1 MGRRRRIHPGAPEP
15 LMLIGISNKRG
26 DDSKDLVDLL
36 GECHVRI
43 RRFVDLAH
51 EAAIRTDA
59 PADQIGQAC
68 ADVERYFIEALPL
81 HVVDEEESIE
91 PRLRGLSAEVDR
103 ALDVMTR
110 QHEHHCRALAQLLR
124 ACAVVRA
131 EPQDQ
136 GARDALEKVAKELQ
150 IDFEEHLTLEE
161 TVIFP
166 AIRRLLLPET
176 QALIISELR
185 ARRQPGASAK
195 KQSATQKENES

>member
-1 MGRRRRIHPGAPEP
+1 
-15 LMLIGISNKRG
+15 MLIGISKHRG
-26 DDSKDLVDLL
+26 DDSRDLVDLL

-51 EAAIRTDA
+51 EAAARTDA
-59 PADQIGQAC
+59 PADQTSQAC
-68 ADVERYFIEALPL
+68 ADVERYFTEALPL
-81 HVVDEEESIE
+81 HVVDEEESIA
-91 PRLRGLSAEVDR
+91 PRLLGLSAEVDR

-124 ACAVVRA
+124 ACAAVRA
-131 EPQDQ
+131 EPHHQ
-136 GARDALEKVAKELQ
+136 GARDDLAKVAKQLKV
-150 IDFEEHLTLEE
+150 DFEEHLTLEE

-166 AIRRLLLPET
+166 SIRSLLLPET

-185 ARRQPGASAK
+185 ARRQPGGSAK